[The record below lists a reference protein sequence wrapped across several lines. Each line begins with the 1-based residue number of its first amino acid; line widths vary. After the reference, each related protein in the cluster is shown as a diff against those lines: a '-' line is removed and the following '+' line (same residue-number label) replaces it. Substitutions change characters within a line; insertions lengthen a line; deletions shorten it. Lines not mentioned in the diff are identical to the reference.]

1 MFISQEPTSPEII
14 QAASEADQAKTK
26 SRKKRTPIANTDT
39 DDGKTDGD
47 TQRELPEASQE
58 ETQISD
64 PDSVPMEFNSQS
76 LFQARMISQRK
87 KGDYCL
93 HVSDSQTAEGTHESG
108 QCPTLTCMH
117 PEDSETNA
125 NSTAI
130 VSDDSFEALTSIDEC
145 MREDTQYSTTK
156 DSLMEEE
163 YSQPLLVTSRSL
175 WKPPSTPIQEDS
187 LANQSAIS
195 QSATDISSETQC
207 SAGFDDSFEALTSA
221 AECVREDTQH
231 STTTNMTDSWMEEE
245 YSQPLLVTSRS
256 LWSNMKPPSTPIQED
271 SLASQSAI
279 SQSATDI
286 CSETQY
292 SAGFDDSFEAL
303 TSVAECVQEDT
314 QHSANLAD
322 SQMEE
327 DYSQPL
333 LVTSRSPWSNMKPP
347 STPIQEDSLASQS
360 ATSQSASGVSETQCS
375 AGFDDLETVEVED
388 EFNSVLSPPLGC
400 GDTARDDAVEDTTD
414 CYSEFDELEHISV
427 YNSITD
433 GSFTDSEMDLSG
445 FSVDSKE
452 NNKSLLSDKA
462 AVVPHVDPEVES
474 TDVTMV
480 SGRHDVE
487 SCASD
492 SEWND
497 VALGP
502 IESTPVCQI
511 GPLTPLSTYPSDSFD
526 GLEDVTESST
536 EGALAVEHHLPGV
549 YTTEDHS
556 DNLHDSLGSSDLEW
570 EEDTPSIA
578 LLPQKVYGTKTTSV
592 QEDTSWPVH
601 GLELQAPRVP
611 DVMNQSL
618 TCDITENDFHWD

>member
-39 DDGKTDGD
+39 DDDKTDGD
-47 TQRELPEASQE
+47 TQREAPEASQE

-87 KGDYCL
+87 KGDHCL

-175 WKPPSTPIQEDS
+175 WKHPSTPIQEDY
-187 LANQSAIS
+187 LASQSAIS
-195 QSATDISSETQC
+195 QSTTDICSETQC
-207 SAGFDDSFEALTSA
+207 SAGFDDSFEALTSV
-221 AECVREDTQH
+221 AECVGGDTQH
-231 STTTNMTDSWMEEE
+231 STTTNMTDSQMEEYSEPLLVTRSLWSNMKPPSTPIQEDSLASQSAISQSVTDICSETQCSADSFEALTSVAECVGEVVDIQHSTNLTDSRMEEE
-245 YSQPLLVTSRS
+245 YSEPLLVTRS

-286 CSETQY
+286 SSETPC
-292 SAGFDDSFEAL
+292 
-303 TSVAECVQEDT
+303 T
-314 QHSANLAD
+314 
-322 SQMEE
+322 
-327 DYSQPL
+327 
-333 LVTSRSPWSNMKPP
+333 
-347 STPIQEDSLASQS
+347 
-360 ATSQSASGVSETQCS
+360 
-375 AGFDDLETVEVED
+375 AGFDDLETFEVED

-526 GLEDVTESST
+526 SLEDVTESST
-536 EGALAVEHHLPGV
+536 EGALAVEHHLPFTVGV